1 MEKTIT
7 TRDLRN
13 TVGEIVNTVRLRG
26 DTYLIEQRG
35 KTEVALVP
43 RYIYENFRNNRE
55 KLIGIMETI
64 AERNAGRAEAEIDQD
79 IERAIAEVRLEK
91 GSKSKNS

>member
-13 TVGEIVNTVRLRG
+13 TIGEIVNTVRLRG

-43 RYIYENFRNNRE
+43 LHIYENFRNNR
-55 KLIGIMETI
+55 KALVSLMETI
-64 AERNAGRAEAEIDQD
+64 AERNKRRTEAEIDRD
-79 IERAIAEVRLEK
+79 IELAIAEVR
-91 GSKSKNS
+91 STRDYKNKKT